1 LNELLLNI
9 DSSRR
14 KSSKLNKERGL
25 TALEEDAST
34 VVGHNALLHLESL
47 LVIATS
53 NSEDVALVSLVVH
66 DFAIDF
72 LAHLLFVEGTTNK
85 SSC

>member
-1 LNELLLNI
+1 M
-9 DSSRR
+9 
-14 KSSKLNKERGL
+14 
-25 TALEEDAST
+25 
-34 VVGHNALLHLESL
+34 VGHDALLHLESL

-53 NSEDVALVSLVVH
+53 NSEDIALVSLVVH

-72 LAHLLFVEGTTNK
+72 LAHLLLVEGTTK